1 MRVRRLQY
9 LNEDGIWVN
18 QAYVIEDNQ
27 GELSFYYNTL
37 TWGRVG
43 ADLAKKIRDSH
54 ITLTEIESI
63 MPGNE
68 RVRWLPVETPEN
80 QNLEQAKTFY
90 DTLCNIPTP
99 QPASTSL

>member
-9 LNEDGIWVN
+9 LDEADVWIN
-18 QAYVIEDNQ
+18 QAYIIEDNQ
-27 GELSFYYNTL
+27 GELSFYYNSL

-54 ITLTEIESI
+54 ITLAEIESI
-63 MPGNE
+63 MPGNDQ
-68 RVRWLPVETPEN
+68 VRWLSGETPEN

-90 DTLCNIPTP
+90 DALCNIPTP

>member
-9 LNEDGIWVN
+9 LNEDGVWVN

-43 ADLAKKIRDSH
+43 APTLLKKSGKAR
-54 ITLTEIESI
+54 LLW
-63 MPGNE
+63 P
-68 RVRWLPVETPEN
+68 RLR
-80 QNLEQAKTFY
+80 Q
-90 DTLCNIPTP
+90 
-99 QPASTSL
+99 